1 MPAEFTLSTATKS
14 AMAATVIEQLDAGL
28 AAATMELQTGS
39 DVVLVSVALSYP
51 CGSVSVTGKLVFT
64 PTSAVSAAAVGTVAK
79 AVFKTS
85 EGDIVFSSNVSL
97 KTGDAFVRL
106 DSLDIEEIGQMLR
119 ISVGE
124 MTY

>member
-1 MPAEFTLSTATKS
+1 MPAEFTLSTAAK
-14 AMAATVIEQLDAGL
+14 AAVATTIIEQLDAGL
-28 AAATMELQTGS
+28 AAATMELQTGL
-39 DVVLVSVALSYP
+39 DVVLLSVPLNYP
-51 CGSVSVTGKLVFT
+51 CGSVDGDGKLVFT
-64 PTSAVSAAAVGTVAK
+64 PTSASPATAVGTVAK

-85 EGDIVFSSNVSL
+85 EGAVVFSSNVSL

-106 DSLDIEEIGQMLR
+106 DSFDIGEIGETLR